1 MAFEFKSRDQM
12 KLNFS
17 YLLAFGVVLTLIS
30 LAGATPALAQEEGIP
45 GYELQDPVHP
55 GINTE
60 EKTLL
65 LDPESRAFRPVRDS
79 LAIRTQRKA
88 TESAKP
94 SGKAK
99 NEEDPLSFNFLY
111 YIIQKFKASDII
123 DQQE

>member
-1 MAFEFKSRDQM
+1 M

-17 YLLAFGVVLTLIS
+17 YLLVFGVVLTLITFS
-30 LAGATPALAQEEGIP
+30 NATTAMAQEEGIP

-55 GINTE
+55 GITTE

-65 LDPESRAFRPVRDS
+65 VEPETRAFKSVRDS
-79 LAIRTQRKA
+79 VTTSSRYSSKKPAEAVKA
-88 TESAKP
+88 A
-94 SGKAK
+94 GKNK

-123 DQQE
+123 DQD

>member
-1 MAFEFKSRDQM
+1 MV
-12 KLNFS
+12 
-17 YLLAFGVVLTLIS
+17 FGVVLTLIT

-79 LAIRTQRKA
+79 IAVRSYSTQKKA
-88 TESAKP
+88 SEAVKP
-94 SGKAK
+94 SGKPR

>member
-1 MAFEFKSRDQM
+1 M

-17 YLLAFGVVLTLIS
+17 YLMVFGVVLTLIT

-79 LAIRTQRKA
+79 IAVRSYSTQKKA
-88 TESAKP
+88 SEAVKP
-94 SGKAK
+94 SGKPR

>member
-1 MAFEFKSRDQM
+1 M

-17 YLLAFGVVLTLIS
+17 YLLVFSVVLTLITLTS
-30 LAGATPALAQEEGIP
+30 ATPAMAQEEGIP

-55 GINTE
+55 GISTE

-65 LDPESRAFRPVRDS
+65 LDPESRPFRTVRDS
-79 LAIRTQRKA
+79 VANTSRYSTTKRSAEAVKA
-88 TESAKP
+88 AGKP
-94 SGKAK
+94 K

-123 DQQE
+123 DQD